1 MQILA
6 LHMRCGK
13 NIMIE
18 EPTVREYFK
27 IFRPVDLGEQVTGL
41 TDLVAR
47 SAGEP
52 AKIALEQ
59 QDIVR
64 LAEKLG
70 AWARK
75 KRKEPYYKPPAIKQ
89 EKKETYY
96 IADTQELKIV
106 ADYTNSSFGDLESL
120 GILRFWRYYRDAV
133 IWNCSG
139 SEAGREKLKEAW
151 LSVQT
156 KPDRA
161 AINELIKE
169 CEENG

>member
-13 NIMIE
+13 NIMVE
-18 EPTVREYFK
+18 EPTVREYFQ

-52 AKIALEQ
+52 AKVALEQ

-70 AWARK
+70 LVK
-75 KRKEPYYKPPAIKQ
+75 
-89 EKKETYY
+89 
-96 IADTQELKIV
+96 
-106 ADYTNSSFGDLESL
+106 
-120 GILRFWRYYRDAV
+120 
-133 IWNCSG
+133 
-139 SEAGREKLKEAW
+139 
-151 LSVQT
+151 
-156 KPDRA
+156 
-161 AINELIKE
+161 
-169 CEENG
+169 